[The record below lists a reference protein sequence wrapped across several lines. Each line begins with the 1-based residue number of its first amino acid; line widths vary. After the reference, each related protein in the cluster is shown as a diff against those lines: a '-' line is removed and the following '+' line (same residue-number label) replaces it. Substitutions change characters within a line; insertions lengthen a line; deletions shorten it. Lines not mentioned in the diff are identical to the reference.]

1 MSSNEFNKLDRDY
14 TEREDYLASRAE
26 ERGAFRS
33 GMTLAEIAEDIAKTR
48 RAIDYIKSVRKPI
61 QAHSKTEYKRLV
73 TQGANVLP
81 PADSQEGMKMDKKTA
96 GQIHFEHENI
106 GYGLFWS
113 EQDESEKYRHERLAA
128 AVIAHARP
136 QIEQEVEEVKL
147 RIGEDV

>member
-48 RAIDYIKSVRKPI
+48 RAIDYIKSVRAPI

-81 PADSQEGMKMDKKTA
+81 PIRGADIVADLESRLGTKMKIELTPAIIACLKRGLNCWSKQNDAEGIEIKEILKLA
-96 GQIHFEHENI
+96 
-106 GYGLFWS
+106 
-113 EQDESEKYRHERLAA
+113 EK
-128 AVIAHARP
+128 IA
-136 QIEQEVEEVKL
+136 
-147 RIGEDV
+147 EDV